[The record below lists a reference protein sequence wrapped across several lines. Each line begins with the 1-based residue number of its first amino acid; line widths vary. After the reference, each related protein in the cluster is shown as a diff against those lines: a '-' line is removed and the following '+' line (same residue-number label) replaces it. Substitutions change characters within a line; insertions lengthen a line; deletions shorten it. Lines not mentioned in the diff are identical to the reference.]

1 MKKRFTILGVLLFLM
16 AGVTMGQNYQVPNNT
31 FEGSWI
37 QSNTVPSGWH
47 SFKDASGDHA
57 STVNGTNYSSRET
70 GHGTGSSPGY
80 CCRMESHSVIGI
92 VANGNITTGQI
103 MVNALSTNST
113 ENRNISDIDN
123 SEEHNGYCAFSGR
136 PDSLKLWCKFYIPKK
151 GLFESATTRSFT
163 ASLKFHLHG
172 NVEYYD
178 HGQVYANTSQS
189 GKIANV
195 YGDLQ
200 SPSHSNSS
208 AWTSD
213 WMAFSFPVKYWNG
226 SNQNTS
232 PNLSNTSAPSYLLAS
247 FSTNKDIGGGKAG
260 DAIFVDDIWF
270 VYNKKLGSLVV
281 GNTTLTS
288 AQITTLN
295 NLAYSLANGTTTNTF
310 TSSIVEGSYPTYTYS
325 TAVCASDLATIAITA
340 TPQSGFAT
348 ATVQSTATANNPY
361 AIVKVTHTDN
371 SCYYFRIYFSNIIQL
386 ATPALA
392 ATPNPATLGA
402 DLSLSTSTSYPS
414 GTTYA
419 WSLNNSSVGTGNP
432 CVTQPSG
439 LGTQN
444 YKLVVTNSD
453 CTAENTIA
461 VTVNPGPPTV
471 QGGKTCGNG
480 TVTLTAVPTVVG
492 ATCRWYGAAT
502 GGTPLV
508 TATSYTTPVLT
519 SSTTYYVSTYDA
531 NSGTESSCVPVTAQW
546 YPAVSIPT
554 SVTTSVSRCGA
565 GEVELSANPGSNMCH
580 WYSSTQSTTVL
591 STASTYK
598 PTVTGST
605 DFYVS
610 SYNTSSGCESE
621 RVHVEV
627 MVKNIPSISSN
638 DLSTSLCAGEHKIL
652 TATVPTGA
660 SIVWYDAA
668 TGGNTLTPNNEG
680 YYYTPE
686 ETAGTYHYYAAALLD
701 GCESDRLDFTVVVN
715 AKPTA
720 PTCTPAPICQ
730 GKAATLTASGLNG
743 NDCRW
748 YMVQNGGSAISTNA
762 TYTTATLN
770 ADATYYVAAYSSTS
784 GCESDRVSVAITVNP
799 KPNDPTLDN
808 ISNCGPLQ
816 TTLTAAAAENCT
828 VKWYSDAQ
836 GANELASTSVTVSQ
850 STTYYAANV
859 NSTTGCRSTM
869 SPMAITIK
877 TVPANP
883 TVNGEYKY
891 CSATEVMLSATQ
903 NQGANIQ
910 WYRPNLS
917 PSNTGNT
924 TQLGIVNATTT
935 YYVAS
940 ELDNCYSD
948 TLPVTVTINPKPG
961 QPAVGDITLCAAG
974 EVTLAGTP
982 GTNGDEVRWY
992 VNNSRIEPDATGVV
1006 VYNATGDVTLTATT
1020 YNTQTGCE
1028 SEG

>member
-1 MKKRFTILGVLLFLM
+1 M
-16 AGVTMGQNYQVPNNT
+16 
-31 FEGSWI
+31 
-37 QSNTVPSGWH
+37 
-47 SFKDASGDHA
+47 
-57 STVNGTNYSSRET
+57 
-70 GHGTGSSPGY
+70 
-80 CCRMESHSVIGI
+80 
-92 VANGNITTGQI
+92 
-103 MVNALSTNST
+103 
-113 ENRNISDIDN
+113 
-123 SEEHNGYCAFSGR
+123 
-136 PDSLKLWCKFYIPKK
+136 
-151 GLFESATTRSFT
+151 
-163 ASLKFHLHG
+163 
-172 NVEYYD
+172 
-178 HGQVYANTSQS
+178 
-189 GKIANV
+189 
-195 YGDLQ
+195 
-200 SPSHSNSS
+200 
-208 AWTSD
+208 
-213 WMAFSFPVKYWNG
+213 
-226 SNQNTS
+226 
-232 PNLSNTSAPSYLLAS
+232 
-247 FSTNKDIGGGKAG
+247 
-260 DAIFVDDIWF
+260 
-270 VYNKKLGSLVV
+270 

-288 AQITTLN
+288 TQITTLN
-295 NLAYSLANGTTTNTF
+295 NAAYSLAHGATTNTF
-310 TSSIVEGSYPTYTYS
+310 TASTAVTDYPTYTYS
-325 TAVCASDLATIAITA
+325 SPTCPEDLATIAINATA
-340 TPQSGFAT
+340 ESGFAT
-348 ATVQSTATANNPY
+348 VTVESTATVSNPY
-361 AIVKVTHTDN
+361 SVIKVTHTDN
-371 SCYYFRIYFSNIIQL
+371 SYYRFRIYFSNVVSIT
-386 ATPALA
+386 TPALA
-392 ATPNPATLGA
+392 ANPNPATTGA
-402 DLSLSTSTSYPS
+402 DLTLSTSTSYPS

-432 CVTQPSG
+432 CVIQPSA
-439 LGTQN
+439 LGTLN
-444 YKLVVTNSD
+444 YKLVVTNSG

-480 TVTLTAVPTVVG
+480 TVTLTAVPAAG
-492 ATCRWYGAAT
+492 ATCRWYSVAS
-502 GGTPLV
+502 GGTPLA

-531 NSGTESSCVPVTAQW
+531 NTGTESSRVPVTAQW

-748 YMVQNGGSAISTNA
+748 YMVQNGGSVISTNA

-770 ADATYYVAAYSSTS
+770 ADASYYVAAYSSTS
-784 GCESDRVSVAITVNP
+784 GCESERIPVNVTVNANP
-799 KPNDPTLDN
+799 AAPALADQT
-808 ISNCGPLQ
+808 NCGPLQ

-836 GANELASTSVTVSQ
+836 GANELASANVTVSQ
-850 STTYYAANV
+850 NTTYYAANV

-883 TVNGEYKY
+883 TVSGEYKY
-891 CSATEVMLSATQ
+891 CSATEVTLSATQ

-948 TLPVTVTINPKPG
+948 TLPVTVTINTKPG
-961 QPAVGDITLCAAG
+961 QPTVGDITLCAAG

-982 GTNGDEVRWY
+982 GTNGNEVRWY
-992 VNNSRIEPDATGVV
+992 ADNVRIEPDGQ
-1006 VYNATGDVTLTATT
+1006 G
-1020 YNTQTGCE
+1020 
-1028 SEG
+1028 